1 MTMTRESIK
10 RGDIV
15 QYYPFHIHGPQIR
28 GIVMAVGDQPEEIER
43 DKVVM
48 VHWLNGSNPKV
59 SKWYRLR
66 DLIKLENA

>member
-1 MTMTRESIK
+1 
-10 RGDIV
+10 
-15 QYYPFHIHGPQIR
+15 
-28 GIVMAVGDQPEEIER
+28 MAVGGQPEEIER
-43 DKVVM
+43 DKVVR